1 MTTDAWWVQD
11 TNEPPPAPARP
22 RAVAYYRH
30 SAQDRQ
36 ENSIP
41 LQREQVR
48 RWAEQNGIELVREFA
63 DHGKSGLSTDNR
75 DEFMDMMESWV
86 RKRDDF
92 EYVLVLD
99 VSRWGRFQDTD
110 LSAAYSSECTRHG
123 KQVVYT
129 SLGFPRKDDPTYAI
143 VVGLERYR
151 AAQYSRELSDKVF
164 KGLARIAQQGYHA
177 GAKPPYGLSRLLLNE
192 ARKPVQILKTG
203 EHKSIQNQRVTLAP
217 GDQEKV
223 EVVRRIFEECALGRR
238 SVREI
243 ARGLNAD
250 AIPSPS
256 GGKWTPFGVRIVLGN
271 EAYIGTMIYNRSTS
285 RLLSPPRR
293 NPRESWIR
301 TPNAFAAI
309 IPKEL
314 FDQAQA
320 ALRERQRLLSPE
332 NLLAHLDKT
341 FRRTGMV
348 DVRLLTAASDS
359 PSLDAYYRRFR
370 GVGAAFQLLHADAVR
385 DVRRRVRDGL
395 REVTRHIEDHADF
408 HVLDGRLTVVV
419 QPSVPVPSGYESYW
433 PFRPD
438 PRKVIDITLGVP
450 LSGGTDWRILGYL
463 AFPRLF
469 FRTRAI
475 RIFGPND
482 NRIECFGHP
491 NLGFLKKLLSN
502 GGEHGEHPT
511 APDEGPKV

>member
-1 MTTDAWWVQD
+1 
-11 TNEPPPAPARP
+11 
-22 RAVAYYRH
+22 VAYYRH

-48 RWAEQNGIELVREFA
+48 QWADKNGIEVIREFS
-63 DHGKSGLSTDNR
+63 DHGKSGLSTENR
-75 DEFMDMMESWV
+75 DEFMEMMERWV
-86 RKRDDF
+86 KGPDDF

-110 LSAAYSSECTRHG
+110 LSASYSADCTRHG

-129 SLGFPRKDDPTYAI
+129 TLGFPRKDDPTYAI

-177 GAKPPYGLSRLLLNE
+177 GAKPPYGLHRLLLNE
-192 ARKPVQILKTG
+192 ARKPVQILRSG
-203 EHKSIQNQRVTLAP
+203 EHKSIQNQRVTLTP
-217 GDQEKV
+217 GDKHKV
-223 EVVRRIFEECALGRR
+223 EVVQRIFEECALGRK

-243 ARGLNAD
+243 ANGLNTD
-250 AIPSPS
+250 SIPSPS
-256 GGKWTPFGVRIVLGN
+256 GGKWTPFNVRIVLAN
-271 EAYIGTMIYNRSTS
+271 EAYIGTMIYNRSSS

-293 NPRESWIR
+293 NPRDTWIR
-301 TPNAFAAI
+301 SPNAFAAI
-309 IPKEL
+309 VSKEL
-314 FDQAQA
+314 YDQAQA

-341 FRRTGMV
+341 FRQTGMV
-348 DVRLLTAASDS
+348 DVRLLTASSEA

-370 GVGAAFQLLHADAVR
+370 GVGAAFQLLHAEAVR
-385 DVRRRVRDGL
+385 EVRQRVRDGL
-395 REVTRHIEDHADF
+395 KEVARHIEDHADF
-408 HVLDGRLTVVV
+408 HVLDGRLTVLV

-450 LSGGTDWRILGYL
+450 LSGGSDWKIMGYL

-469 FRTRAI
+469 FRARAI
-475 RIFGPND
+475 RILGPND
-482 NRIECFGHP
+482 HRIECFGHAG
-491 NLGFLKKLLSN
+491 LGFLKGLLSN
-502 GGEHGEHPT
+502 GGEHGEHS
-511 APDEGPKV
+511 AALDEGPKI

>member
-1 MTTDAWWVQD
+1 MTTNAWWTD
-11 TNEPPPAPARP
+11 GTSESPPAPPRP

-41 LQREQVR
+41 LQREQVCK
-48 RWAEQNGIELVREFA
+48 WADQNGIELIREFA
-63 DHGKSGLSTDNR
+63 DHGKSGLSTENR
-75 DEFMDMMESWV
+75 NEFMDMMEHWV
-86 RKRDDF
+86 RNREDF

-129 SLGFPRKDDPTYAI
+129 TLGFPRKDDPTYAI

-177 GAKPPYGLSRLLLNE
+177 GAKPPYGLHRLLLNE

-217 GDQEKV
+217 GDKEQV
-223 EVVRRIFEECALGRR
+223 EVVRRIFEECAVGRR
-238 SVREI
+238 NVREI
-243 ARGLNAD
+243 ARGLNAECV
-250 AIPSPS
+250 PSPS
-256 GGKWTPFGVRIVLGN
+256 GGKWTPFSVRIVLGN

-285 RLLSPPRR
+285 RLLNPTRR

-301 TPNAFAAI
+301 SPNAFSAI
-309 IPKEL
+309 ITKEL

-320 ALRERQRLLSPE
+320 ALRERQRILSPE

-341 FRRTGMV
+341 FRRTGAV
-348 DVRLLTAASDS
+348 DVRLLTAAAES

-385 DVRRRVRDGL
+385 DVRRQVRDGL
-395 REVTRHIEDHADF
+395 KDIVGRIEDYSDF
-408 HVLDGRLTVVV
+408 HVLDGRLTVLI

-438 PRKVIDITLGVP
+438 PRKIIDITLGVP
-450 LSGGTDWRILGYL
+450 LSGGGEWKILGYL
-463 AFPRLF
+463 AFPRMF
-469 FRTRAI
+469 FRARAI

-482 NRIECFGHP
+482 HRIDCFGHAS
-491 NLGFLKKLLSN
+491 LGFLRKLLSN
-502 GGEHGEHPT
+502 GDEHGQHS
-511 APDEGPKV
+511 AAAHEGSKV